1 MSDGRGGSGGHGG
14 SGAAGEAVRT
24 VERALAAVLSARSTS
39 GGEGSR
45 GGGGSRGAE
54 GLAGTVGLGGIDTGA
69 SLLAADPAADE
80 ELRRRG
86 EQFVRL
92 AWERGWQPADVV
104 RLVRRDLEDHHIRLA
119 AELIA
124 TEARRYERLPPRW
137 AAQLAELGADPGPEP
152 GGRRGAGAAPPYR
165 ADRFSYATAVLELYL
180 LLIRLPAI
188 EPVGP
193 VPGTPV
199 HLPAA
204 DDEPRM
210 LTRIRALLAKAEATG
225 YPQEAEALTAKA
237 QELMARHSIDEAL
250 LADRTHRGDVPGAC
264 RIGVDAP
271 YETAKAILLD
281 AVASANRCRAVWN
294 GAFGFSTVVG
304 FEPDLEAVELLH
316 TSLLVQ
322 GTSAMTRAEAAQ
334 RASGRKRTKTFRQSF
349 LMAYAHRIGER
360 LARTTEQVTG
370 QVAERAAER
379 AAEDGARGVD
389 ALLPVLAARDVAVAD
404 RTDRMFPQTVAT
416 RVRGVT
422 DAEGWNHGTSAA
434 DAAHVPGGPGA
445 KDRRGRI
452 RPAG

>member
-1 MSDGRGGSGGHGG
+1 MTDKDTA
-14 SGAAGEAVRT
+14 GAAART
-24 VERALAAVLSARSTS
+24 VERALAAALSAQ
-39 GGEGSR
+39 
-45 GGGGSRGAE
+45 
-54 GLAGTVGLGGIDTGA
+54 AGDGIDTGA
-69 SLLAADPAADE
+69 SLLAADPAADA

-86 EQFVRL
+86 ERFVRL

-104 RLVRRDLEDHHIRLA
+104 RLVRRDLDGPHPHLL
-119 AELIA
+119 AELITA
-124 TEARRYERLPPRW
+124 EARRYERLPPRW
-137 AAQLAELGADPGPEP
+137 TAQLADLDEEREA
-152 GGRRGAGAAPPYR
+152 RPYR

-180 LLIRLPAI
+180 LLVRLPAI

-199 HLPAA
+199 HLTAPA
-204 DDEPRM
+204 DGEPRM

-294 GAFGFSTVVG
+294 SAYGFSTVVG

-322 GTSAMTRAEAAQ
+322 GTAAMTRAEAAQ
-334 RASGRKRTKTFRQSF
+334 RAAGRKRTKTFRQSF
-349 LMAYAHRIGER
+349 LLAYAHRIGER
-360 LARTTEQVTG
+360 LALATEQITAEQVTAE
-370 QVAERAAER
+370 QRTEERADR
-379 AAEDGARGVD
+379 ADKGVGG
-389 ALLPVLAARDVAVAD
+389 LLPVLAARDVAVAD
-404 RTDRMFPQTVAT
+404 RTDRMFPETVAT
-416 RVRGVT
+416 RVRGAT
-422 DAEGWNHGTSAA
+422 DAEGWTHGTSAA
-434 DAAHVPGGPGA
+434 DAARVPGGRGAADGPGGT
-445 KDRRGRI
+445 DRRGRI
-452 RPAG
+452 RPAR